1 MLERVVVSN
10 PGGPPRTPKA
20 SDLLAD
26 DLRRRV
32 LGDAMPPGSALP
44 SETQLVETWGFSR
57 ATVREALR
65 LLEADGLI
73 RIKRGPGGGITVS
86 RPSPSHVT
94 RSMALMLSLDEA
106 PLRDLFV
113 FRKLVE
119 PAAASLTA
127 VHATPEERRALQE
140 VADGGDVAGDGCGG
154 REGVGGTGR
163 ASDRVD
169 LHRLLAEAS
178 HNALLKVVH
187 SALEEVV
194 RWHADEGSLTE
205 EDLAGVD
212 RAHRRIAG
220 DILEGNGDGAA
231 RAVLR
236 HLEQFEK
243 RMADLGRLDE
253 PIIPRARWRDGPL
266 PGASDPHQLS
276 S

>member
-1 MLERVVVSN
+1 M
-10 PGGPPRTPKA
+10 
-20 SDLLAD
+20 AD
-26 DLRRRV
+26 DLRRQV
-32 LGDAMPPGSALP
+32 LGEGMPPGSVLR
-44 SETQLVETWGFSR
+44 SETELVEMWGFSR

-94 RSMALMLSLDEA
+94 RSMALLLSLDEA

-119 PAAASLTA
+119 PAAASLAA
-127 VHATPEERRALQE
+127 VHATPEERQALAA
-140 VADGGDVAGDGCGG
+140 VADGVDAEGG
-154 REGVGGTGR
+154 GR

-169 LHRLLAEAS
+169 LHRLLSNAS

-205 EDLAGVD
+205 EDIAGVD
-212 RAHRRIAG
+212 RAHRRIAR
-220 DILEGNGDGAA
+220 DILDGKGDAAAGAM
-231 RAVLR
+231 LR

-266 PGASDPHQLS
+266 PGTPATSAER
-276 S
+276 